1 MFSERGTGVPCS
13 PRVPWAS
20 MGKFLLSKNS
30 EPTAAIIQRDSA
42 IFGFEAYLAIGHTLM
57 AWVKHNY
64 EMYNHLL

>member
-30 EPTAAIIQRDSA
+30 EPTATIIQRDSA

-57 AWVKHNY
+57 A
-64 EMYNHLL
+64 

>member
-42 IFGFEAYLAIGHTLM
+42 IFGFEAYLAIGHTLT
-57 AWVKHNY
+57 A
-64 EMYNHLL
+64 